1 MIGTEDKLYK
11 NLAAN
16 SIKAKQSNQIQCT
29 RIMTLVTD
37 KHFSPD
43 SEGEFCSGC

>member
-16 SIKAKQSNQIQCT
+16 SIKAKQSNQNYDT
-29 RIMTLVTD
+29 SD
-37 KHFSPD
+37 
-43 SEGEFCSGC
+43 